1 MDAITMAID
10 TSQLTRTELWQL
22 LTLWRNGRHGRDIP
36 AVGGLCPVDV
46 APFLGHIVIVE
57 VEERTDR
64 IRFLQMGRE
73 LTPVFG
79 EDMVGRYL
87 DQMPLALRGH
97 VEESYRTMMAE
108 RAPQYA
114 EFEVAGDSWMV
125 IFERLMLPFCDPATD
140 RVAGAMVAIYP
151 RISIRKRATEADRAE
166 ESVAA

>member
-1 MDAITMAID
+1 MAID

-22 LTLWRNGRHGRDIP
+22 LTLWRNGRQGLDVP

-46 APFLGHIVIVE
+46 APFVGHIVIVE

-64 IRFLQMGRE
+64 IRCLQMGGN
-73 LTPVFG
+73 LTPIFG

-87 DQMPLALRGH
+87 DQMPVRLRGH
-97 VEESYRTMMAE
+97 LEDTYRIMIAE

-114 EFEVAGDSWMV
+114 EFEIAGDSWMV

-151 RISIRKRATEADRAE
+151 RISISKRAPNIGQQED
-166 ESVAA
+166 SVAA